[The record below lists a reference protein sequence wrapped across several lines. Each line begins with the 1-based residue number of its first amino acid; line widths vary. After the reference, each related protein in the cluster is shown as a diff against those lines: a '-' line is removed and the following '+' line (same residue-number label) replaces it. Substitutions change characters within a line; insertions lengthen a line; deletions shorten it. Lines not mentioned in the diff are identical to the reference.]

1 MTYSLLSTPETIGRD
16 RWTEFVAG
24 HSNAT
29 VFQMPEM
36 FDHYSRVPDYTPVV
50 LALESKTGKL
60 AALLLAVIIRDYI
73 GIAGRLTARCVVYG
87 GPLTAGSEEEQ
98 SILTGQILAALIEKV
113 RKQTIYI
120 QFRNFTDV
128 SVMEPVYH
136 QYGFEKQD
144 HLNLIVNT
152 ADAEETLAAI
162 SKSKK
167 RQARRSSFSGAE
179 LQQAVSE
186 EEIHAFYQILKKV
199 YKHKVH
205 KPLPSESFFLSFYH
219 ASQQGQ
225 LGKILVARYQGKIVG
240 GMVCPITPGK
250 SLNEWYVCGLDKQYR
265 EIHPSVFL
273 TYGAIEYAI
282 ENNIPSFDFMGIG
295 SPDKPYGVRDF
306 KVRFGGDIVN
316 YGRFQRINNPL
327 LFPVARAG
335 FSLLSFL
342 RLI

>member
-1 MTYSLLSTPETIGRD
+1 MPYTLLTTPETISRQ
-16 RWTEFVAG
+16 RWIEFVA
-24 HSNAT
+24 SDKNAT
-29 VFQMPEM
+29 IFQMPEM
-36 FDHYSRVPDYTPVV
+36 YDHYSRVPAYTPVV
-50 LALESKTGKL
+50 LALEEENGKL
-60 AALLLAVIIRDYI
+60 AGLLLAVVIKDYI

-87 GPLTAGSEEEQ
+87 GPITGSRVEDQSALTEQ
-98 SILTGQILAALIEKV
+98 LLLGLIEKV
-113 RKQTIYI
+113 KRQTLYI

-128 SVMEPVYH
+128 SAMEPVYRK
-136 QYGFEKQD
+136 YGFEIQD

-179 LQQAVSE
+179 LQQAVTE

-199 YKHKVH
+199 YKYKVH
-205 KPLPSESFFLSFYH
+205 KPLPSESFFLSFYR

-225 LGKILVARYQGKIVG
+225 LGKILVARYQGEIVG

-282 ENNIPSFDFMGIG
+282 QNNIPSFDFMGIG

-335 FSLLSFL
+335 FTLLSFL